1 MVVRK
6 GFKFAPLIVGALI
19 IVATDQATKVI
30 VREHI
35 PLFSSLQLIAGLLD
49 LTHIQNRG
57 AAFSFLSKVDNPWI
71 GRGFALLS
79 VAAITIISY
88 VYGGLKE
95 NERLLR
101 IGLILILGGAF
112 GNFIDRLTIGS
123 VTDFI
128 DMHVNGHHWPAF
140 NIADSCITIGAVL
153 VAIDWFLRLSPRKVS
168 E

>member
-1 MVVRK
+1 MVVSK
-6 GFKFAPLIVGALI
+6 GFKFTPLIVGALI
-19 IVATDQATKVI
+19 IVATDQTTKVV
-30 VREHI
+30 VREQI
-35 PLFSSLQLIAGLLD
+35 PLFSSVQLINGLLD

-57 AAFSFLSKVDNPWI
+57 AAFSFLSRVDNPWI

-79 VAAITIISY
+79 VVAITIISY

-128 DMHVNGHHWPAF
+128 DVHINGHHWPAF

-153 VAIDWFLRLSPRKVS
+153 VAVDWFLRVSPGKVS